1 MFLVYLVFITLATSH
16 TLRDFCSPSRNEDIE
31 VTRNVD
37 MDGNKNNKNTRKER
51 KYNVIEFIFY
61 YDPVGMR
68 HIYEKHTYKNNST
81 RCDLDP
87 LQSLNIMCGRRLFIG
102 VVVYHS
108 ITTSYSTWIG

>member
-16 TLRDFCSPSRNEDIE
+16 ALRDFCSPSRNEDIE

-51 KYNVIEFIFY
+51 KYNVIEFTFY

-68 HIYEKHTYKNNST
+68 HI
-81 RCDLDP
+81 CDLDP